1 MAAAELNIIAQSGN
15 DSAVRSDVAAPP
27 APTHRWAR
35 SIDVAEFAAVISL
48 LVVGVAT
55 ALLVPRLGNQAL
67 LSPVIVSLLLV
78 ANLLPAMLLMVFA
91 GRRLARARVRKR
103 GGGEARLHMR
113 LVAIFSFAA
122 AVPTLIVVIFSSYL
136 FQSGMEFWFSDR
148 SRGMFESA
156 VGVAQAFFVT
166 ERRDVSANTKAM
178 AIDLRAQLQRSSLD
192 SPDFNDFY
200 VQQVVVRELSESA
213 IIEIGADGRP
223 RSLALIDPDSRAADN
238 RLPPQTVNRLNAGEE
253 VVEGVTGN
261 RVDAAVRLLP
271 DRPVYLYAARAG
283 DLLGT
288 ESIRSSRSIFDDY
301 NTLFANSRALQFR
314 FILALYLGALILVG
328 LVILVAIA
336 AAERIVRPIDKLV
349 DAAEAVSGGNL
360 SVHVGTPS
368 GNPDEIALLAGA
380 FNRMTDRLS
389 AQTRDLV
396 DARDQIEQRRAFIEA
411 VMAAVGTGVLSLDD
425 DGRIRFANTAAG
437 MIIGEG
443 DRMLTDVPLAEV
455 APALAEWVRGGVH
468 DPIMTMSVE
477 GEDRTLS
484 LRLVADGTG
493 QVLTFDDI
501 SQQLLDERRAAWSDV
516 ARRIAHEVKN
526 PLTPIQLAAERL
538 QRRFGQQVGEGEET
552 FAKLTSTI
560 VRQVGDLRRI
570 IDEFS
575 DFARMP
581 QPQFRLD
588 SVAEALRQSIFLHE
602 VAHPTI
608 AFHAQVED
616 RGPVL
621 CDRRLLGQ
629 AFTNVIKN
637 AVEAIRQRDNVGGE
651 ITIRLE
657 YAVDVMTIS
666 IADNGIGLPAMRDRI
681 TEPYVTARE
690 GGTGLGLAVVR
701 KIVEDHAGDLSF
713 ADRPGGGTIVAIIL
727 RPTEIH
733 PEQQH
738 SGTTGQ

>member
-1 MAAAELNIIAQSGN
+1 MVVAEPFTAPQSGN
-15 DSAVRSDVAAPP
+15 DGAATNDAATQTLP
-27 APTHRWAR
+27 ANHLAR
-35 SIDVAEFAAVISL
+35 SIDIAELASVFAL
-48 LVVGVAT
+48 LIVGVVT
-55 ALLVPRLGNQAL
+55 ALLLPRLGNQAL
-67 LSPVIVSLLLV
+67 LSPMIVSLLLV

-113 LVAIFSFAA
+113 LVAIFSSAA

-223 RSLALIDPDSRAADN
+223 RSLALIDPDNRAADN
-238 RLPPQTVNRLNAGEE
+238 RLPPQTVSRLNAGED

-314 FILALYLGALILVG
+314 FMLALYLGALILVG

-336 AAERIVRPIDKLV
+336 AADRIVRPIDKLV

-360 SVHVGTPS
+360 AVHVGTPS

-411 VMAAVGTGVLSLDD
+411 VLASVGTGVLSLDN
-425 DGRIRFANTAAG
+425 DGRIRFANAAAG
-437 MIIGEG
+437 AIIGEG
-443 DRMLTDVPLAEV
+443 DHVLTDIPLAEA
-455 APALAEWVRGGVH
+455 APALAEWVRTGGA
-468 DPIMTMSVE
+468 DPIMTMSVDGDE
-477 GEDRTLS
+477 RTLS
-484 LRLVADGTG
+484 LRLVADGNG

-538 QRRFGQQVGEGEET
+538 QRRFGTHVGDDSET

-602 VAHPTI
+602 VAHPSIVFRTRI
-608 AFHAQVED
+608 ED

-637 AVEAIRQRDNVGGE
+637 AVEAIRQRNDVAGE
-651 ITIRLE
+651 IAIDLDV
-657 YAVDVMTIS
+657 VDERMTIHF
-666 IADNGIGLPAMRDRI
+666 ADNGIGLPAMRDRI

-713 ADRPGGGTIVAIIL
+713 ADRPGGGTIVTIVL
-727 RPTEIH
+727 RPTDIH

-738 SGTTGQ
+738 PGKTGQ